1 MDALDQ
7 LAINNFTGRIVRK
20 DLSKKIKGSSNLCFR
35 ISVGHVLC
43 NG

>member
-20 DLSKKIKGSSNLCFR
+20 DLSKKIKGSLNLCFR